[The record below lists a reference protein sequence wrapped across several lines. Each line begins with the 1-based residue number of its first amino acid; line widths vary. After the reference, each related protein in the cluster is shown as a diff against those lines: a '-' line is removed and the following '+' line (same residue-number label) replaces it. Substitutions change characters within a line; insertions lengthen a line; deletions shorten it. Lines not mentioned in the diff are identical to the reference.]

1 MRSLKQLHV
10 DYFKESVGLD
20 CQEFSSHVKSF
31 VFNEK
36 PNSLTFDAKLV
47 GDIINDTTL
56 SNEVRFGAWYSLFLS
71 MRRMKTATQKV
82 TKLIED
88 YKEDFGQ
95 YELYK
100 IATAIVLSKQQEY
113 SDALTL
119 VESVLSQDTTNL
131 GYMATYVDIVI
142 SWANSLCPKNSID
155 DTVWYKTKRLLN
167 SLIDRRPTYAKYQ
180 FLFSQFLLFEKN
192 LEEAERRILLAIDFE
207 DEETSDYL
215 IKLSDYQ
222 AHYLKVRAAS
232 LEKELVDE
240 IRMLTDTNKKLQNDQ
255 HEFRAEMKSVKEEL
269 KDSQRQSFQFITIFI
284 AVISILLSSIK
295 ALSFTDTTQ
304 LVQFMI
310 IMTLSLL
317 LFFSTLFGL
326 ISVAKVEHRVALVV
340 LGVVSSIFLLY
351 HVAQ

>member
-1 MRSLKQLHV
+1 M

-20 CQEFSSHVKSF
+20 SQKFSSHLKSF
-31 VFNEK
+31 ALNEK
-36 PNSLTFDAKLV
+36 PNNLIFDDILV

-56 SNEVRFGAWYSLFLS
+56 SDEIRFSAWYSLFLS
-71 MRRMKTATQKV
+71 MRRMKTATQKI
-82 TKLIED
+82 TKLIEG
-88 YKEDFGQ
+88 YKEEFSQ
-95 YELYK
+95 FELYK
-100 IATAIVLSKQQEY
+100 IAAAIVLAKQQEY

-119 VESVLSQDTTNL
+119 AESVLSQDTTNL
-131 GYMATYVDIVI
+131 GYIATYVDIAI
-142 SWANSLCPKNSID
+142 SWASSSYPGKSID

-167 SLIDRRPTYAKYQ
+167 FLIDQEPTYAKYQ
-180 FLFSQFLLFEKN
+180 FLFSQFLLCEKN

-207 DEETSDYL
+207 EEKTSDYL

-222 AHYLKVRAAS
+222 AHYLKVRAAV
-232 LEKELVDE
+232 LEKGLVDE
-240 IRMLTDTNKKLQNDQ
+240 IKILTDTNRKLQSDQ
-255 HEFRAEMKSVKEEL
+255 LEFRAEMKSVKEEL
-269 KDSQRQSFQFITIFI
+269 KDNQRQSFQFITIFV

-295 ALSFTDTTQ
+295 ALSFTDTRQ

-326 ISVAKVEHRVALVV
+326 ISVGKVEHRVALVV

-351 HVAQ
+351 HVA